1 MGGAPVADIEGD
13 VAAEIDGVLLPDV
26 RSDPVTLDAIFF
38 RGDMLLCRAAL
49 TDDPVLLL
57 VVELGVER

>member
-1 MGGAPVADIEGD
+1 MGGAPVADIEGE
-13 VAAEIDGVLLPDV
+13 VAAETDGVLLPDV

-38 RGDMLLCRAAL
+38 SGDMLRCRAAL